1 MSTIS
6 SVGGASSAWSDLSS
20 ARASAMKERMFA
32 KVDSDGSGSIDTG
45 ELQGLLDH
53 IGEKSGT
60 SLGSAT
66 DLLGKMDSDGNG
78 SLSKDELDSGTK
90 SLMPAPSSTM
100 DFAQQRADGSS
111 GPPPGGGGPPPPSD
125 SASGSASSSG
135 TQGND
140 PLDTDGDG
148 VVSAKEQAA
157 GDLKALMEALVSATA
172 HDGNKSVSTSEA
184 DSFRGQLEAAFDSV
198 ASPQGTGSA
207 SNGSSGGSSAD
218 EDSSSSRQRSLD
230 LSSMADQLLKT
241 YGQTAANQLRAP
253 NFSVAA

>member
-6 SVGGASSAWSDLSS
+6 SVGSASSAWSDLSS

-32 KVDSDGSGSIDTG
+32 KVDSDSSGSIDTS
-45 ELQGLLDH
+45 ELQGMLDH

-78 SLSKDELDSGTK
+78 SLSKDELDTGMK

-100 DFAQQRADGSS
+100 DFAQQRADGSG
-111 GPPPGGGGPPPPSD
+111 GPPPPPPPPPSD
-125 SASGSASSSG
+125 SASGSASSSS
-135 TQGND
+135 TQAND

-148 VVSAKEQAA
+148 VVSAQEQAA
-157 GDLKALMEALVSATA
+157 GDLKALMDALVSAMDT
-172 HDGNKSVSTSEA
+172 DGDKSISTSEI
-184 DSFRGQLEAAFDSV
+184 DSFTSQLEAALGSV
-198 ASPQGTGSA
+198 ASSQGTGSG
-207 SNGSSGGSSAD
+207 SNGSSGESSAGA
-218 EDSSSSRQRSLD
+218 DSSSSRQQSLD
-230 LSSMADQLLKT
+230 LSSLADLLLKS
-241 YGQTAANQLRAP
+241 YGQTAANYSQAP